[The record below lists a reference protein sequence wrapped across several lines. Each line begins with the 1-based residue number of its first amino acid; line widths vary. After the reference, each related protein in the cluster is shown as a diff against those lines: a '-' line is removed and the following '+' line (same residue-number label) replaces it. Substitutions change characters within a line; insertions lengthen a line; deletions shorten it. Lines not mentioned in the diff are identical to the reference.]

1 MISIS
6 KDSVPMNKAFVI
18 RNHGI
23 NEKVNFQPKAMDR
36 QYTAL
41 WNIHFLV
48 TETRKA
54 QIYSDLELW
63 EKI

>member
-1 MISIS
+1 
-6 KDSVPMNKAFVI
+6 MNKAFVI